1 MKTVKNNQPNKK
13 KSDSLKNKNLIKSSA
28 KALSLGLATVMGV
41 SSVANAAA
49 VIQTNTG
56 ITHTAYAGG
65 TDVVTFSTTIATT
78 TLGANATFASGV
90 TTSNKDLVWGV
101 TGGYKLTVT
110 GKIAT
115 TADGDTIVNVTGTGT
130 ELAIAAVWTEATT
143 NASDQ
148 HHINLGAGAT
158 MSMTTNVTRVMD
170 INGSTAGVG
179 TLTVGGNSVFAEA
192 IGTTKLATINVA
204 ATKTGTFNEL
214 VSATT
219 INLLGG
225 ASTAKKVLTAT
236 NVNLTASTLT
246 MLNTAT
252 TAVTGAITEVSGTTS
267 LIVKNSAD
275 TQAASV
281 TTFAGAVTVDTVVV
295 GSATTGGSAKFTSA
309 VTSAVTSF
317 GGDHA
322 DEQGDLEFVSD
333 VTGNI
338 TMTDATGVTTTTLS
352 GAAART
358 ITGNI
363 AVGLAN
369 KGTLDITST
378 AATITGTVG
387 AEALRLL
394 EVQIAD
400 GADTVIGGAVFAE
413 TVDINTNAVGEF
425 TQVTSGNFV
434 GRNGAT
440 SGALQIAGGEIV
452 LDTAVVSGSTI
463 FNVIET
469 SGDTA
474 GVLIGA
480 AVNVLAPVNLT
491 SGSVTIIDGV
501 FASTDNTEAGYF
513 SAQDTILTDYSI
525 ATTSNIDTVLTATTR
540 TASAIATDLAVT
552 TNEATALRQ
561 LVDASADDS
570 TLLADLQS
578 AMVKHSAGTGQAAET
593 KLILEQAA
601 VQTDTT
607 AGSVTASRAMTGT
620 VQSIVS
626 NRLASLRSG
635 DAFVSGISAGNGM
648 SANSGFIQAFGSE
661 VTQKNTTKGT
671 ADVYGYDSDTSGVAI
686 GFDGVT
692 QNGETIGLSAS
703 ASTTDVKGKGTGK
716 ATNSID
722 SYTVSLYADKATD
735 FGYVEGSL
743 TYGVNANA
751 GQRFVK
757 VNTIDRSY
765 KSKYDSNQISLK
777 IGAGKPTEVS
787 DGAYVTPF
795 GSLSA
800 SVISTDV
807 YTETSVTASDVLRLK
822 IAQEDVTSVVG
833 SVGLKGHYVSDYGTP
848 MISLAINNEFGDT
861 EINSTNTYQG
871 GGTAFKTSTDVEEL
885 SATLGLG
892 YSFGNDATSVNVGYE
907 AEANDN
913 DYISHY
919 GSVKIVA
926 KF

>member
-1 MKTVKNNQPNKK
+1 MKTVKNNQPKK
-13 KSDSLKNKNLIKSSA
+13 TKSDSLKNKNLIKSSA
-28 KALSLGLATVMGV
+28 KALSLGLATVMGI
-41 SSVANAAA
+41 SGAANAGA
-49 VIQTNTG
+49 VIQDNIG

-65 TDVVTFSTTIATT
+65 TDVVTFDNTIATT
-78 TLGANATFASGV
+78 TLGADATFASGV
-90 TTSNKDLVWGV
+90 TTTNKDLVWGI
-101 TGGYKLTVT
+101 TGGFKLTVT

-115 TADGDTIVNVTGTGT
+115 TASGDTNVNLTGTGT
-130 ELAIAAVWTEATT
+130 ELALAAVWTENST

-148 HHINLGAGAT
+148 HHISLGAGT
-158 MSMTTNVTRVMD
+158 TLSMTTNVTRVMD
-170 INGSTAGVG
+170 VNGASAGVG
-179 TLTVGGNSVFAEA
+179 TLSIAGNSVFAEA
-192 IGTTKLATINVA
+192 VGTIKLATISVVASKTATFNEAVA
-204 ATKTGTFNEL
+204 ATTMTLTGNA
-214 VSATT
+214 SA
-219 INLLGG
+219 LK
-225 ASTAKKVLTAT
+225 ALTAT
-236 NVNLTASTLT
+236 NVNLTGTTLS
-246 MLNTAT
+246 MLNTDNA
-252 TAVTGAITEVSGTTS
+252 AVAGTIAEVSGTTS
-267 LIVKNSAD
+267 LVVKNSAD

-281 TTFAGAVTVDTVVV
+281 TTFAGTVTVDTVVV
-295 GSATTGGSAKFTSA
+295 GSATTGGSAKFSEV
-309 VTSAVTSF
+309 VTSNITSF
-317 GGDHA
+317 GGNHSN
-322 DEQGDLEFVSD
+322 EQGDLEFVKG

-338 TMTDATGVTTTTLS
+338 TMTDAAGATKTTLS
-352 GAAART
+352 GSNART
-358 ITGNI
+358 VTGNI
-363 AVGLAN
+363 ASGTAN

-400 GADTVIGGAVFAE
+400 GADTVLQSKIFAA
-413 TVDINTNAVGEF
+413 TLDIDTNAIGE
-425 TQVTSGNFV
+425 TTTITSGNFI
-434 GRNGAT
+434 GTNGGTA
-440 SGALQIAGGEIV
+440 GALQIAGGEIV
-452 LDTAVVSGSTI
+452 LDTTVIAGSTV
-463 FNVIET
+463 FDVKET
-469 SGDTA
+469 TGSTA

-480 AVNVLAPVNLT
+480 AVNVVSPVNFT
-491 SGSVTIIDGV
+491 SGTITLIDGV
-501 FASTDNTEAGYF
+501 FASTSNDEAAFITG
-513 SAQDTILTDYSI
+513 QNTILTDYSI
-525 ATTSNIDTVLTATTR
+525 ATTSNIDTVITATTR
-540 TASAIATDLAVT
+540 TASAIGTDLSVT
-552 TNEATALRQ
+552 ANEGAALKQ
-561 LVDASADDS
+561 LVDASAGDA
-570 TLLADLQS
+570 TMLADLQ
-578 AMVKHSAGTGQAAET
+578 AALVKHSAGTGQAAET
-593 KLILEQAA
+593 KVILEQTA
-601 VQTDTT
+601 VQTDAT
-607 AGSVTASRAMTGT
+607 AGSVSASRAMTGT

-661 VTQKNTTKGT
+661 VTQKNTTKGK
-671 ADVYGYDSDTSGVAI
+671 ADVYGYESDTSGVAI

-692 QNGETIGLSAS
+692 QTGETIGLSAS

-743 TYGVNANA
+743 TYGVNTNA

-757 VNTIDRSY
+757 VNTIDRAY
-765 KSKYDSNQISLK
+765 KSKYDSDQISLK

-795 GSLSA
+795 GSISA

-807 YTETSVTASDVLRLK
+807 YTETSVTANDVLRLK

-833 SVGLKGHYVSDYGTP
+833 SVGVKGHYVSNYGTP

-861 EINSTNTYQG
+861 QINSSNTYQG

-892 YSFGNDATSVNVGYE
+892 YSFGSDAASVEVGYE
-907 AEANDN
+907 AETNDN
-913 DYISHY
+913 EYTSHY